1 MPFTYMYVGT
11 GQFAD
16 FYRKV
21 KKDSHF
27 KELDFSAQS
36 AQSLSLS
43 QSQAL
48 PRFHMLL
55 NILHFMP

>member
-21 KKDSHF
+21 KKDSYF
-27 KELDFSAQS
+27 KELDFSAQP
-36 AQSLSLS
+36 AQSLL